1 MFIQR
6 GLICLCVETVCLWD
20 KSDLHEADFFVSH
33 LTTAKAA
40 GYSATAPHGAGFIG
54 GGALHSINRIP

>member
-40 GYSATAPHGAGFIG
+40 GYSATAPPTGLASSAVAHYT
-54 GGALHSINRIP
+54 P